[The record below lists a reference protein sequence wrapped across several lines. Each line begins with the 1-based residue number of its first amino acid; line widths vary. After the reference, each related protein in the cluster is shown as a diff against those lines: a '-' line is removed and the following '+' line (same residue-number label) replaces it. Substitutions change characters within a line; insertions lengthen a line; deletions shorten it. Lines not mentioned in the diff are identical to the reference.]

1 MKLESELKISRFRND
16 YQKALLSI
24 IYTNNQL
31 CEKLKPIFE
40 REGITQQQFNI
51 LRILRGAHA
60 PISTREIRKRMLDKM
75 SDTSR
80 LVDRLLAKG
89 LVKKEISPI
98 DKRMVD
104 IVINKKGLQVLKKM
118 EKYDVEMDNLLEA
131 LSQEELKALIYLLE
145 KIRT

>member
-1 MKLESELKISRFRND
+1 MKIEQELKISKIRND

-60 PISTREIRKRMLDKM
+60 PISTREIRNRMLDKM

-89 LVKKEISPI
+89 LVQKEVSST

-104 IVINKKGLQVLKKM
+104 IVINENGLHVLTKM
-118 EKYDVEMDNLLEA
+118 EKYDEEMDNLLEG
-131 LSQEELKALIYLLE
+131 LSQDELRTLIYLLE
-145 KIRT
+145 KIRN